1 MIQIFDSHAHLG
13 LISEDQIEQLYAVK
27 EALQK
32 GVGRIVSI
40 NGSPR
45 SFRSVYENLKTAT
58 NVYHAVGIAPSEVTR
73 QEDGWEAEVI
83 ALAGQER
90 VVAIGETGLDYFR
103 KFGSKKEQI
112 ELFIKQLGIAE
123 QVKLPVVVH
132 NRGAGSDVVKILRQ
146 RIPPK
151 GVVLHCYSEDWKF
164 AQAVADLPVYIS
176 FAGNVTYKNAR
187 NLHETAALM
196 PLDKMLV
203 ESESPFMSPAGYRG
217 ERNRPS
223 YLTEV
228 VSFIAELRDEK
239 LETIAEALYR
249 NTCTFFNIPVEG

>member
-1 MIQIFDSHAHLG
+1 MQIFDSHAHLG

-27 EALQK
+27 EASHK
-32 GVGRIVSI
+32 GVVKIVSI
-40 NGSPR
+40 NGSPH
-45 SFRSVYENLKTAT
+45 SFRSVYENLRTTT

-73 QEDGWEAEVI
+73 QESGWEEEI
-83 ALAGQER
+83 MSLAKQER

-112 ELFIKQLGIAE
+112 ELFIKQLEIAK
-123 QVKLPVVVH
+123 QVDLPVVIH
-132 NRGAGSDVVKILRQ
+132 NRGSGNDVIKILRQ

-151 GVVLHCYSEDWKF
+151 GAVLHCYSEDWQF
-164 AQAVADLPVYIS
+164 AQSVFDLPIYIS

-203 ESESPFMSPAGYRG
+203 ESESPFMSPAAYRG
-217 ERNRPS
+217 KRNRPS

-228 VSFIAELRDEK
+228 ISFIAELRDEK
-239 LETIAEALYR
+239 IETIAEVIYK
-249 NTCTFFNIPVEG
+249 NTCTFFNVPEQA